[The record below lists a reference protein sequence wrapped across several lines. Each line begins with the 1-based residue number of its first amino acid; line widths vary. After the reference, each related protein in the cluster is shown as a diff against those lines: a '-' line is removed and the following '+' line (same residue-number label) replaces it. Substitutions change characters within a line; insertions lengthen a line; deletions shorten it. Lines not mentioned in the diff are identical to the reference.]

1 MTRLF
6 LAPRGIAVGLLISAA
21 AFGCAQEIPFR
32 LIQETYFETGSQ
44 MRGLQHTADWTELRV
59 NFNDQFSG
67 VFSNFHYSS
76 DGMLDEDYLSLD
88 KNNYS
93 LRAGRM
99 RSAFGFGCW
108 SDLWYNPV
116 ISRPICRFMPLA
128 DGINLSNLTS
138 GAEAKVWNGPVQGE
152 FAILNPNPSEEQVFS
167 KDLSFDRARL
177 QVSKGGLIAGFNA
190 IARNGNLSSTSS
202 HALGVDYR
210 WTTDRVII
218 RGEAMRGYGLGANG
232 HGAYTDLTYRPP
244 KFFRTQIGGRVEDF
258 EMPGVKANLY
268 TAGIRQILTPN
279 LALTLN
285 YSWGSVPNFLYSL
298 QGWHLETSFGVRFQ

>member
-1 MTRLF
+1 
-6 LAPRGIAVGLLISAA
+6 
-21 AFGCAQEIPFR
+21 
-32 LIQETYFETGSQ
+32 
-44 MRGLQHTADWTELRV
+44 
-59 NFNDQFSG
+59 
-67 VFSNFHYSS
+67 
-76 DGMLDEDYLSLD
+76 
-88 KNNYS
+88 
-93 LRAGRM
+93 
-99 RSAFGFGCW
+99 
-108 SDLWYNPV
+108 
-116 ISRPICRFMPLA
+116 MPLA